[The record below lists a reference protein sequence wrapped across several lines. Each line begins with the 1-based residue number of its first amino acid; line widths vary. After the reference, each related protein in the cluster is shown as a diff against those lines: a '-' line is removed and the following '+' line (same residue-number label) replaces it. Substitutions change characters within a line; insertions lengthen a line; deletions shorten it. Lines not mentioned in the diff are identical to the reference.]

1 MGTILLLLSVV
12 GGAAVCAADF
22 LCMKKFCN
30 YRINNQII
38 ITVLFISVIASFF
51 SIIHSSFPT
60 NAVKMIGLLAFLS
73 SAAFI
78 SSKNR
83 HMPEILFISAI
94 VFRIIIAVIDA
105 VLLKTQCAEIL
116 IRDIL
121 GGIFG
126 SGIVIL
132 INKFSDNYFSKEE
145 VKIFTVMGLLSGY
158 VCTYSSMII
167 ALIVL
172 FVIKMYMLY
181 RQNKTINI
189 RLEPVL
195 FCGYVVSMIIYKG

>member
-1 MGTILLLLSVV
+1 
-12 GGAAVCAADF
+12 
-22 LCMKKFCN
+22 
-30 YRINNQII
+30 
-38 ITVLFISVIASFF
+38 
-51 SIIHSSFPT
+51 
-60 NAVKMIGLLAFLS
+60 
-73 SAAFI
+73 
-78 SSKNR
+78 
-83 HMPEILFISAI
+83 MPEILFISAI

-181 RQNKTINI
+181 RQKKTINI

-195 FCGYVVSMIIYKG
+195 LCGYVISMIIYKG